1 MSHANYSELS
11 VGTVFVGSGVLRQVL
26 MEVRKLAFSAVI
38 NTLLVVLGIKPK
50 SRVAADIK
58 TGDLVFSGVKLRNYK
73 VFKRFDIL
81 SKFVPYRSEGFA
93 VTAPGRVV
101 FNEHILG
108 WILNNLLP
116 VASDQDSEAV
126 DGIRLRYWLRLQV
139 GC

>member
-1 MSHANYSELS
+1 
-11 VGTVFVGSGVLRQVL
+11 
-26 MEVRKLAFSAVI
+26 
-38 NTLLVVLGIKPK
+38 
-50 SRVAADIK
+50 
-58 TGDLVFSGVKLRNYK
+58 
-73 VFKRFDIL
+73 
-81 SKFVPYRSEGFA
+81 

-116 VASDQDSEAV
+116 VTSDQNSEAV